1 MTVCRKTKKKHYS
14 TQGNRGIILLKKF
27 IRQIFTVMAVF
38 GLVVL
43 LIAAFSDRISPLT
56 NVYVAYF
63 GLFFPFIL
71 AFNILFLFVWLIFKE
86 WKRLLF
92 TILVLLVSWNSI
104 HTYFSFHRKTEE
116 IPKDCIKIL
125 TYNVM
130 RFERLRKHTKESPNP
145 ILQYV
150 IEQDPDIVCF
160 QEFGTAKGGKKEL
173 SLTDILS
180 ALKNYPY
187 HHIES
192 LKFPYDNYTF
202 GLAIFSKYPVL
213 STRKLPIESEYNG
226 SFVTELDIRGK
237 KVTLV
242 NNHLES
248 NKISADERSDYY
260 NLTKDPDTQKL
271 ETFTHMMFQRLT
283 PAYKLRA
290 VQADLIADMIR
301 ESKNPYIIVCGDFN
315 DTPVSY
321 ARHKIKGDLLDAFV
335 ESGSGMGISFNRH
348 RFLFRI
354 DYILHSK
361 NIKSYNCTVGK
372 LKNSDHYPVWTYLH
386 FE

>member
-1 MTVCRKTKKKHYS
+1 M
-14 TQGNRGIILLKKF
+14 ILLKKI
-27 IRQIFTVMAVF
+27 IRQILTIIAVF
-38 GLVVL
+38 GLVIL

-71 AFNILFLFVWLIFKE
+71 AFNVLFLFVWLIAKE
-86 WKRLLF
+86 WKRSLL
-92 TILVLLVSWNSI
+92 TVLVLLLSWSSI
-104 HTYFSFHRKTEE
+104 HTYFSFHRKTKE
-116 IPKDCIKIL
+116 IPEDCIKIL

-160 QEFGTAKGGKKEL
+160 QEFGTAKSGKKEL
-173 SLTDILS
+173 LLTDILS

-192 LKFPYDNYTF
+192 LKFPYDSYTF
-202 GLAIFSKYPVL
+202 GLAIFSKFPVL
-213 STRKLPIESEYNG
+213 STRKLPINSEYNG

-237 KVTLV
+237 KLTLI

-260 NLTKDPDTQKL
+260 NLTRDPDTQKL
-271 ETFTHMMFQRLT
+271 ETFTHTMFQRLT

-290 VQADLIADMIR
+290 VQADMIAGVVR

-321 ARHKIKGDLLDAFV
+321 ARHKIKGELLDAFV

-354 DYILHSK
+354 DYILYSK

-386 FE
+386 LE